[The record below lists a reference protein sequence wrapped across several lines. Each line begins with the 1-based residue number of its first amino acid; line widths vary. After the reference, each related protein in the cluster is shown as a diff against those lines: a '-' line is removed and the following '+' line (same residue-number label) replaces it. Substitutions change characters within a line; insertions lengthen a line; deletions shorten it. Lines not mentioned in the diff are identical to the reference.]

1 MAKGRTTGD
10 RLDGITPNKD
20 DSAQPPRKP
29 VKMTPEQE
37 DEILRAVLNGLSEKK
52 IKAMIARL
60 GQKKSKRKR

>member
-20 DSAQPPRKP
+20 DSAQPPSKPVNSKP

-37 DEILRAVLNGLSEKK
+37 DEILQAVLNGLSEK
-52 IKAMIARL
+52 RL
-60 GQKKSKRKR
+60 RQ